1 MGLAKLEWLRPYI
14 RRHRGSLLAVM
25 ALAAATAMLAVAQ
38 PYLSKLIIDDGLIGR
53 HFDVLIELCAAIVL
67 LASCGF
73 ALGALNRLLYVR
85 LSGKILFAIREDV
98 YAHILTLP
106 PRFFRVRPVG
116 DIVTRLDGD
125 VAEIQRFSTDSVL
138 AVVNG
143 VLLLIFSAAIM
154 IYMSVSL
161 TVAAACILPLHLFLR
176 HRARQ
181 HVSDSTREVRESRAV
196 ITNFLIETLGAA
208 KAVQSAGAERWERDR
223 LGSLNKGLLHR
234 IVRQQ
239 LVGYTIGALSGV
251 LSHLTTAVVFILGGW
266 QVIHGSLTVGTLVA
280 FTAYLARG
288 TGSATSLMGLYT
300 AYQRAEVSLN
310 RVQELRE
317 AEPMRPRG
325 GGSRVLGDR
334 SAPMQFQNVSF
345 RYPDAGQMLFEHL
358 TLEIVPGSKVVLF
371 GESGIGKSTL
381 VELLRGFAEPASGAI
396 LLDCVDLSEYDLH
409 SVRNR
414 IPVLETEPVLFR
426 GSVLDNLRYGNFDAS
441 TDRVME
447 AAKRTGV
454 ESFVFALPDGYA
466 TELGFRGAGLSTG
479 QRQRIAVA
487 RALLGSPFALV
498 LDEATSNLD
507 AASVGFMHELI
518 DGHFGE
524 RTRIVIT
531 HNPHSVPR
539 ADRILELRDGSVH
552 EFRGAGAYA

>member
-441 TDRVME
+441 ADRVME

-552 EFRGAGAYA
+552 ECGGAGAYA

>member
-1 MGLAKLEWLRPYI
+1 MGLVKLEWLRPYI

-552 EFRGAGAYA
+552 ECGGAGAYA

>member
-518 DGHFGE
+518 DGHFGG

-552 EFRGAGAYA
+552 ECGGAGAYA